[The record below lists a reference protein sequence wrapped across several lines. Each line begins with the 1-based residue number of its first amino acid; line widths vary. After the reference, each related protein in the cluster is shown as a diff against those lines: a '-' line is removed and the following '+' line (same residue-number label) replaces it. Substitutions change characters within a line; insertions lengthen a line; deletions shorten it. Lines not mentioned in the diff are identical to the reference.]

1 MKQEFKDALT
11 GLSVVILY
19 LLSKYILL
27 FILIIF
33 KINPNN
39 LSIIGKSICNL
50 SYQLVLLGII
60 IFIYKKTIVKHLKEV
75 KHSHFSSYIRYW
87 IIAILLM
94 TLSNMLIN
102 MFTHINTSTNQQIVE
117 SNFTKSPISTMLSV
131 IIIAPILEELV
142 FRLSFRKMFKTDII
156 FIILSGLFF
165 GLMHLAN
172 ASSLLELLY
181 IIPYSIPGV
190 IFAYILTKSKN
201 IFVPIGLHCI
211 HNSLMVILQL
221 LLIFK

>member
-1 MKQEFKDALT
+1 MKQEVKDTLT
-11 GLSVVILY
+11 GLSVIILY

-27 FILIIF
+27 FILMIL

-39 LSIIGKSICNL
+39 LSILGKSICNIL
-50 SYQLVLLGII
+50 YQLSLLGII
-60 IFIYKKTIVKHLKEV
+60 VLIYKKIIIKHLKQF
-75 KHSHFSSYIRYW
+75 KHSHFASYIRYW
-87 IIAILLM
+87 IIAIILM

-102 MFTHINTSTNQQIVE
+102 MFTHIDTSTNQQMIE
-117 SNFTKSPISTMLSV
+117 ANFTKSPISTILSV
-131 IIIAPILEELV
+131 IVIAPILEELV
-142 FRLSFRKMFKTDII
+142 FRLSFRKIFKTDIL

-165 GLMHLAN
+165 GIMHLAN

-181 IIPYSIPGV
+181 IIPYSIPGM
-190 IFAYILTKSKN
+190 IFAYTLTKSKN
-201 IFVPIGLHCI
+201 IFVPIGLHCL